1 MLMAVSRNSYWHYS
15 FMTKS
20 SEASAGKRGEVCW
33 SIQHGKIWQHRQIT
47 SVDREEQMPLLPGH
61 IDRISA
67 PLEPFKLYTGPECC
81 SQLPSTQPRGRSAT
95 QRPAPQRTPGRD
107 MGDRIRLWGA
117 LISETIKAKFKRRV
131 QIK

>member
-15 FMTKS
+15 FMIKS

-33 SIQHGKIWQHRQIT
+33 SIQHDKIWQHRQIT

-67 PLEPFKLYTGPECC
+67 PLEPFKLYTGPEPLLFPTSLDPTTRQKCY
-81 SQLPSTQPRGRSAT
+81 PKASA
-95 QRPAPQRTPGRD
+95 AENSG
-107 MGDRIRLWGA
+107 
-117 LISETIKAKFKRRV
+117 KRHG
-131 QIK
+131 